1 VTAPSVSVVRDPSAQ
16 YPVAPPFDPSSLYPE
31 LGRLPGGP
39 PPIASERNA
48 VYALVRSG
56 LLAAGFDRQHAGTP
70 DWNPLGTL
78 VPRIGLV
85 VIKPN
90 LVLESTPRRQ
100 FDGSIV
106 THASVV
112 RPLIDY
118 IRLAGGRDVQILVGD
133 VPLQGADFG
142 QLVMENGLAEL
153 IRKLNERGDSN
164 LVLADLRRER
174 ALVDAAGFIKRIEG
188 LAGDPRGYQEV
199 DVGGASLLEGLP
211 AEQFEGFAVSDYQ
224 ARSTQRAHA
233 PGVHRYLV
241 PASVLA
247 ADLFINVPKLKTH
260 QKAGLTVAIKNLV
273 GVNGDKARVPHY
285 RLGGPSASGDEYPPG
300 AAILRALQARTARLL
315 QGRSRVLYR
324 AVRHFWRATR
334 HLVLPRHSMESA
346 AGAVT
351 LVSGG
356 AWHGND
362 TLWRSLHDLNLL
374 LRFAD
379 RDGVIRNVAQRSYLC
394 IVDGIIAGEG
404 DGPLLPVARHEGVI
418 LVGDDALA
426 IDLVAARYMGLDW
439 RRIPQLAGALEAR
452 PAWTTV
458 HEPLEDGGV
467 TVIANTT
474 PWHSPRPFRPAP
486 GWLGHIELPDRPR

>member
-1 VTAPSVSVVRDPSAQ
+1 MTAPTVSVVRDPNAQ
-16 YPVAPPFDPSSLYPE
+16 YPVAPPFDPSNLYPE
-31 LGRLPGGP
+31 LARLPGGA
-39 PPIASERNA
+39 PPIVADRNA
-48 VYALVRSG
+48 VYELVRSG
-56 LLAAGFDRQHAGTP
+56 LLASGFDRQHAGTP
-70 DWNPLGTL
+70 DWNPLAAL
-78 VPRIGLV
+78 VPRAGLV

-90 LVLESTPRRQ
+90 LVLESASRRK

-106 THASVV
+106 THGSVI

-118 IRLAGGRDVQILVGD
+118 IRLAGGPDVQILVGD
-133 VPLQGADFG
+133 VPLQGADFEE
-142 QLVMENGLAEL
+142 LVAENGLAEL
-153 IRKLNERGDSN
+153 VRALKERGDSN

-174 ALVDAAGFIKRIEG
+174 ALVDTAGFIRRIEA
-188 LAGDPRGYQEV
+188 LPGDPRGYREV

-224 ARSTQRAHA
+224 ARNTQRAHA

-300 AAILRALQARTARLL
+300 AALLRAMQARTARLL

-324 AVRHFWRATR
+324 AARRLWRATR
-334 HLVLPRHSMESA
+334 HLVLPRHSVESA
-346 AGAVT
+346 AGSVT

-379 RDGVIRNVAQRSYLC
+379 RDGGITNVQQRSYLC
-394 IVDGIIAGEG
+394 VVDGIVAGEG
-404 DGPLLPVARHEGVI
+404 DGPLVPVARSEGVV
-418 LVGDDALA
+418 LTGDDPLA

-439 RRIPQLAGALEAR
+439 RRIPQLAGALEAM

-458 HEPLEDGGV
+458 RAALEDGGV
-467 TVIANTT
+467 TVVANTT

-486 GWLGHIELPDRPR
+486 GWTGHIELLDRPR